1 MATEFCDVS
10 AEQRR
15 SVEELLNA
23 AMRTICSLERGK
35 PWRVNDA
42 RGADDRAW
50 RREQRVMVR
59 EHFWG

>member
-15 SVEELLNA
+15 SVEDLLNA
-23 AMRTICSLERGK
+23 AMKMICSLGRSK

-42 RGADDRAW
+42 RREDNRGW
-50 RREQRVMVR
+50 KREQRVMVR
-59 EHFWG
+59 EHFWA